1 MPLYGSLYGPY
12 LGGQMGGQIWCRGDE
27 GWRKSRAGVLRP
39 DSYQRRLDSNDDGG
53 QILLNTTV
61 LKLPWLH
68 NYLAPGKIA
77 LRGKY
82 RSNKHRTNCH
92 FISSSWQVGK
102 SAYFGV
108 RKWWNLFD
116 STIGLLHWSGP
127 RLPLGWKFIDDG
139 WERGCVR
146 AAWLDTWLCPDSS
159 RGEMKERR
167 RKPEVLCQLLTTVV
181 SWPHPT
187 YWNVSTKNE
196 KCK

>member
-77 LRGKY
+77 LHGKY
-82 RSNKHRTNCH
+82 RSNKHRTNRH
-92 FISSSWQVGK
+92 FINSIWQVGK
-102 SAYFGV
+102 KFTNFSV
-108 RKWWNLFD
+108 RKWKKLTL
-116 STIGLLHWSGP
+116 STIGFLHWSGP
-127 RLPLGWKFIDDG
+127 RLALGSSLMTVG
-139 WERGCVR
+139 NVVASGP
-146 AAWLDTWLCPDSS
+146 PD
-159 RGEMKERR
+159 
-167 RKPEVLCQLLTTVV
+167 
-181 SWPHPT
+181 
-187 YWNVSTKNE
+187 
-196 KCK
+196 

>member
-1 MPLYGSLYGPY
+1 MARWA
-12 LGGQMGGQIWCRGDE
+12 GQIWCRGDE

-53 QILLNTTV
+53 QILLNSTV

-77 LRGKY
+77 LHGKY
-82 RSNKHRTNCH
+82 RSNKHRINRH
-92 FISSSWQVGK
+92 FINSSWQVGK
-102 SAYFGV
+102 KCIFWCQEVEKVDSLNFWVVALV
-108 RKWWNLFD
+108 R
-116 STIGLLHWSGP
+116 SSP
-127 RLPLGWKFIDDG
+127 ASWKFIDDG
-139 WERGCVR
+139 WERGCVQV
-146 AAWLDTWLCPDSS
+146 AWLDTWLCPNSS
-159 RGEMKERR
+159 REEMKERR

-187 YWNVSTKNE
+187 YWNVLTKNE